1 MNSIILCLETEW
13 MLEITISFYIKIRLM
28 PDYFPKLFQSY
39 SPLSSKWTLF
49 CLNNDFLMV
58 FPIMLLTVI
67 ASIKI
72 ISIEI
77 MNLSTDESMNENK
90 ASSFLKKKAEKKII
104 IRTIYSDSFQRCSD
118 VLSLNTVM

>member
-1 MNSIILCLETEW
+1 
-13 MLEITISFYIKIRLM
+13 
-28 PDYFPKLFQSY
+28 
-39 SPLSSKWTLF
+39 
-49 CLNNDFLMV
+49 MV

-77 MNLSTDESMNENK
+77 MNLSTDESIKEK
-90 ASSFLKKKAEKKII
+90 SASSFLKKTAEKKII

-118 VLSLNTVM
+118 VLSLNTVV

>member
-1 MNSIILCLETEW
+1 MYSIILCLETEW

-49 CLNNDFLMV
+49 CLNNDFLIA
-58 FPIMLLTVI
+58 FPITLLIIIT
-67 ASIKI
+67 STRI

-77 MNLSTDESMNENK
+77 MNLKTDESIKEK
-90 ASSFLKKKAEKKII
+90 SASSFLKKKAEKKII

-118 VLSLNTVM
+118 VLSLNTVV